1 MKNKP
6 GTKNKPTL
14 INVLSVSPI
23 EDDHTFL
30 EDTLGNQAALDTDAR
45 QESIW
50 LLHRSANL
58 RSAHALL
65 RENRIA
71 VVLCERDVP
80 GTWRELLKEIN
91 ILQNPPSLIVTSRL
105 ADNHL
110 WAEALNLG
118 AYDVLAKPFDTN
130 EVVRSLRSAWLH
142 WAGGERG
149 ELSRP
154 EKPVPGK

>member
-1 MKNKP
+1 MKNES
-6 GTKNKPTL
+6 GIKNKPTL

-23 EDDHTFL
+23 EDDHTFP
-30 EDTLGNQAALDTDAR
+30 EDTLGNQAAPDTDAR
-45 QESIW
+45 QESKW

-58 RSAHALL
+58 RSAQALL

-71 VVLCERDVP
+71 VVFCERDVP
-80 GTWRELLKEIN
+80 GTWRELLKEIT

-105 ADNHL
+105 ADNYL

-130 EVVRSLRSAWLH
+130 ELGRSLRSAWLH

-149 ELSRP
+149 EPSCL
-154 EKPVPGK
+154 EKPGPGK